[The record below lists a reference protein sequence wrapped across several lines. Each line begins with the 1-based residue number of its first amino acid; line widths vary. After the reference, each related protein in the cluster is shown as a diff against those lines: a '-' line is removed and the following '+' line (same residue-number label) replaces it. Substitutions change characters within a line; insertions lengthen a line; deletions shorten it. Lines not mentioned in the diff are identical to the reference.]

1 LSVKHRTKEQIS
13 MYYYVFYP
21 KKIYN
26 YVCVSCMCTVH
37 NTHYTSFFV
46 SHWLGTTKL
55 PHMPKF
61 WLTSFLVRAHSH
73 QDPAQDLAY
82 PATRRTGAPELGDP
96 HARGAFIQRW
106 GQLGQGSDQRGKV
119 LAGASSSPWGQDQ
132 GHEEL
137 GAGGLSQ
144 WAQDHEVE
152 VCRQCYEQFLF
163 CGVRSLRARHL
174 HQVLCWQCGNDKQP
188 VHNTRVLNDLILFK
202 TFIGLNYLQFKL
214 NYLAS

>member
-1 LSVKHRTKEQIS
+1 
-13 MYYYVFYP
+13 MYVYSIQYTLHKLF
-21 KKIYN
+21 
-26 YVCVSCMCTVH
+26 CVSLTW
-37 NTHYTSFFV
+37 YSQA
-46 SHWLGTTKL
+46 TTFAKVL
-55 PHMPKF
+55 TQARPF
-61 WLTSFLVRAHSH
+61 TSFLVRAHSH
-73 QDPAQDLAY
+73 QDSAQDLAY

-106 GQLGQGSDQRGKV
+106 GHLGQGSGRRGKV

-137 GAGGLSQ
+137 GAGGLGQ

-163 CGVRSLRARHL
+163 CGVCSLRARHL

-188 VHNTRVLNDLILFK
+188 VYNTRVLNHLILFK
-202 TFIGLNYLQFKL
+202 TFIGLNYFLLIVSLLFI
-214 NYLAS
+214 YY